1 MNGDMICNHHKF
13 KNNKSQIIRMV
24 LESRNG
30 AERTSKVTSDTIKG
44 ELRLFDAKLK
54 ETAES
59 QCCVYKTTTK
69 KKSKRSKNVNR
80 KGSRLPEAKIKMPR
94 FLKRNRVDSLKW
106 K

>member
-13 KNNKSQIIRMV
+13 KNNIIRMV

-69 KKSKRSKNVNR
+69 KNPKDLKMLTEK
-80 KGSRLPEAKIKMPR
+80 EADY
-94 FLKRNRVDSLKW
+94 LKQKLKCPDF
-106 K
+106 

>member
-30 AERTSKVTSDTIKG
+30 AKRTSKG

-69 KKSKRSKNVNR
+69 KNPKDLKMLTEK
-80 KGSRLPEAKIKMPR
+80 EADY
-94 FLKRNRVDSLKW
+94 LKQKLKCPDF
-106 K
+106 

>member
-30 AERTSKVTSDTIKG
+30 AKRTSKVTSDTIKG
-44 ELRLFDAKLK
+44 KLRLFDAKLK

-69 KKSKRSKNVNR
+69 KNPKDLKMLTEK
-80 KGSRLPEAKIKMPR
+80 EADY
-94 FLKRNRVDSLKW
+94 LKQKLKCPDF
-106 K
+106 